1 MKLADY
7 LLSKRGRRDELAR
20 KLGCS
25 PQYLWQISS
34 GWKGRR
40 PSVALALRIQKAT
53 RGKVRVADLI
63 PELAGRA

>member
-7 LLSKRGRRDELAR
+7 LLRERGRRAQLAT

-25 PQYLWQISS
+25 PQYLWQISR
-34 GWKGRR
+34 GWKGRK
-40 PSVALALRIQKAT
+40 PSYAMALRIQKAT

-63 PELAGRA
+63 PDPTKAA